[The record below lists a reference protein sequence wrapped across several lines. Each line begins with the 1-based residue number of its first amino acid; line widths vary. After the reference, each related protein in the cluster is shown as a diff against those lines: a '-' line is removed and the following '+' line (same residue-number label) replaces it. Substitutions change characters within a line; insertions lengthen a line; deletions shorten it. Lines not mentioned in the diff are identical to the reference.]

1 MQPVTWLSSIVTA
14 PLWAYMLPLLV
25 TPVVRVIE
33 AVARMFPR
41 NLVAVPRVALLPTCH
56 VMLQW
61 LVGFAPLM
69 STTFDALAVVSV
81 LPIWNSQAAWLF
93 PCAFRVSTPVRPADE
108 SKQ

>member
-1 MQPVTWLSSIVTA
+1 MVTA
-14 PLWAYMLPLLV
+14 PPWAYMPPRLL
-25 TPVVRVIE
+25 TPVVRVIDV
-33 AVARMFPR
+33 VARIFPR
-41 NLVAVPRVALLPTCH
+41 KVVVVPKVALLPTCH

-93 PCAFRVSTPVRPADE
+93 PCAFRVSTRVRPADE